1 MRSSAARGER
11 RYDVNCV
18 SARAVKRAIEAN
30 HAAGSSFGDG
40 EIVLARDGV
49 QSLRE
54 RSSLRWIGQRDVDIV
69 SCESAR
75 AAMFRG
81 LQLRANGDFRF
92 VTVDFLRGAD
102 YFAGDRAQIRPREVF
117 LATAR
122 EKQKN
127 KDGGCREHPH
137 SPARIQV

>member
-1 MRSSAARGER
+1 
-11 RYDVNCV
+11 
-18 SARAVKRAIEAN
+18 
-30 HAAGSSFGDG
+30 
-40 EIVLARDGV
+40 
-49 QSLRE
+49 
-54 RSSLRWIGQRDVDIV
+54 
-69 SCESAR
+69 
-75 AAMFRG
+75 MFRG

-127 KDGGCREHPH
+127 ERGARRENPH
-137 SPARIQV
+137 APAQIQV

>member
-1 MRSSAARGER
+1 
-11 RYDVNCV
+11 V
-18 SARAVKRAIEAN
+18 SARAVKRTIEAN

-75 AAMFRG
+75 AAMFCG

-102 YFAGDRAQIRPREVF
+102 YFAGDRAQLGFRQVF

-127 KDGGCREHPH
+127 ERGARRENPH
-137 SPARIQV
+137 APAQIQV